1 MMKLKDMNR
10 DALAKLATEH
20 ALPNRSKMTRGV
32 LEAALLQ
39 QELDTRVARYP
50 GAPGAILTPKQ
61 ARRVKQKM
69 NRQR

>member
-10 DALAKLATEH
+10 DALAKLATER

-39 QELDTRVARYP
+39 QEMDTRVARF
-50 GAPGAILTPKQ
+50 GTFETLTPKQ

>member
-10 DALAKLATEH
+10 DALAKLATER

-39 QELDTRVARYP
+39 QEMDTRVARF
-50 GAPGAILTPKQ
+50 GAFETLTPRQ